1 MATPEEQR
9 TFLMFLRIL
18 AVAQWVM
25 TVIAGA
31 ALVLVWMM
39 HEETA
44 RLAANP
50 YRAADL
56 TALQSYR
63 PAFVALAVVSAT
75 ALLGSIVSGVC
86 IWRRRGRGFSL
97 GVAVVCLLLFPV
109 GTVIG
114 LATLIALAQKPIRAL
129 YDARLV
135 AKAKPV
141 FLVIRQPPQ

>member
-9 TFLMFLRIL
+9 TFLVFLRL
-18 AVAQWVM
+18 LSMAQGVM
-25 TVIAGA
+25 AVIAGA
-31 ALVLVWMM
+31 ALVLVWMT

-44 RLAANP
+44 RLATNP
-50 YRAADL
+50 NRAADL

-63 PAFVALAVVSAT
+63 PAFVVLAVVSAI
-75 ALLGSIVSGVC
+75 ALVGSVVSGVC
-86 IWRRRGRGFSL
+86 IWRQRGRGFSL

-129 YDARLV
+129 YDARV
-135 AKAKPV
+135 APTAKPSAAG
-141 FLVIRQPPQ
+141 PS